1 MEDINNYIKENDTD
15 NRIIK
20 NLNDLIDTILYN
32 DDEYVNVVDE
42 YTSGK
47 TIVECLAKLE
57 DVLFDY
63 TMDKIYS
70 SVGGNYATMTE
81 LQVTLSD
88 NSTNKIRM
96 HKSGKMRYIEG
107 YFEITFTN
115 LTKDS
120 LGFFKIGSMKDG
132 LFHRFT
138 CFIKDSSNNINAGMI
153 RFDNDIKLYLNN
165 DITELNGKYTIEYF
179 GSWMEPYQD

>member
-1 MEDINNYIKENDTD
+1 MQDINELIKNADND
-15 NRIIK
+15 NQNLLSIARIIYNIGFLSSGMTFEDFN
-20 NLNDLIDTILYN
+20 NLFMGEDMGITEALGVLAEISPSLANTGNNATKTDL
-32 DDEYVNVVDE
+32 E
-42 YTSGK
+42 
-47 TIVECLAKLE
+47 
-57 DVLFDY
+57 
-63 TMDKIYS
+63 
-70 SVGGNYATMTE
+70 
-81 LQVTLSD
+81 VTLSD
-88 NSTNKIRM
+88 NSTDTISM
-96 HKSGKMRYIEG
+96 YKSGKMRYIEG
-107 YFEITFTN
+107 NFEITFTN